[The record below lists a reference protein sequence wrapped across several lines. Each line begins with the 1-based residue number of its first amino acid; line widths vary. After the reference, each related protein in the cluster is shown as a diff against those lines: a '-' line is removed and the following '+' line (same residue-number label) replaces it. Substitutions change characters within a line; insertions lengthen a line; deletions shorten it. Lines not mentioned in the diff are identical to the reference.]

1 MNFKNSNVLILEME
15 TLEHS
20 PACKA
25 KIQAGPRKGQQCKF
39 PPLENA
45 YCGRHER
52 NYIYEKG
59 LTEGKNW
66 CRFFFRGCN
75 ESVEKLNS
83 ACVSCK
89 GKKYEGM
96 PICKHEGCSHHTEST
111 RFCKKHERD
120 MYYIEEKEKN
130 IKYCDIARGCF
141 AICKGPNKSC
151 DECLEQQR
159 TKDKIRFDNRKILQ
173 NALKSVSS
181 DKRICLDCGKEFTK
195 YLTKNNQD
203 SKRCSGCNTTV
214 VNQDKKRPIRQRNF
228 KEEMNKN
235 KVRYYKEYINGALK
249 REYEFLLNFEE
260 FSTIVDKECFYC
272 KHKIAQEINGI
283 DRINNS
289 KGYTKENTVPCC
301 EMCNRI
307 KYIYHPLFFLKKCKI
322 IGNSTLP
329 NKEFYKEWS
338 QYFSDYN
345 HNYTNYK
352 KITIEKRNMEF
363 HITQAQWD
371 ELTRQQCYLCG
382 YKSIGGI
389 GLDRVDNSVREYTI
403 ENVKPCCG
411 SCNVMKGEFSL
422 EEFKKKCKIIGK
434 VWEEEKSIEIF
445 QNIQILKNE
454 SKSLQTKAGVRKV
467 WKALGLYYTILNKEE
482 EQFNDFYKE
491 VLKGKELE
499 ELCINVR
506 QDTKENALV
515 YLSKFLQSLKDR
527 RKRLAL
533 KNKNTINIA

>member
-1 MNFKNSNVLILEME
+1 MNLTNSNVFILEME
-15 TLEHS
+15 TLEQS

-25 KIQAGPRKGQQCKF
+25 KIQAGPRKGEQCRF
-39 PPLENA
+39 PPVENA
-45 YCGRHER
+45 YCGRHQR

-66 CRFFFRGCN
+66 CRFFFRDCN
-75 ESVEKLNS
+75 ELVEKPHS
-83 ACVSCK
+83 ACTTCK
-89 GKKYEGM
+89 GKKHEGRPM
-96 PICKHEGCSHHTEST
+96 CKHEGCSHHTESGG
-111 RFCKKHERD
+111 FCKKHERD
-120 MYYIEEKEKN
+120 VYYIEEKEKN

-141 AICKGPNKSC
+141 TICKGPNKSC
-151 DECLEQQR
+151 DECLEEQR

-181 DKRICLDCGKEFTK
+181 DKRICLDCGKEFVN
-195 YLTKNNQD
+195 YLTNNNHD
-203 SKRCSGCNTTV
+203 SKRCNKCNTTV
-214 VNQDKKRPIRQRNF
+214 ANQDKKRPIRQRNF
-228 KEEMNKN
+228 KEEMKKN

-272 KHKIAQEINGI
+272 NHNNPEEVNGI
-283 DRINNS
+283 DRIDNS
-289 KGYTKENTVPCC
+289 KGYIKENTVPCC

-307 KYIYHPLFFLKKCKI
+307 KYIYHPIFFLEKCKI
-322 IGNSTLP
+322 IGNLTLP
-329 NKEFYKEWS
+329 NKEFYKKWS

-371 ELTRQQCYLCG
+371 EITRQQCYLCG
-382 YKSIGGI
+382 YNSIGGI
-389 GLDRVDNSVREYTI
+389 GLDRVNNSVREYTI
-403 ENVKPCCG
+403 KNVKPCCG
-411 SCNVMKGEFSL
+411 SCNVMKCDFTL
-422 EEFKKKCKIIGK
+422 EEFKEKCKTVAKI
-434 VWEEEKSIEIF
+434 WEKKSIDMF

-454 SKSLQTKAGVRKV
+454 SKSLQTKPGVRKV

-491 VLKGKELE
+491 VLKAKELE

-533 KNKNTINIA
+533 KNKTQLT